1 MNGKEAVKVGS
12 ARGQRPQRARRMRSG
27 GSRAPGSALATGL
40 PEVIVG
46 TLTGFDGGAPIV
58 EYPHQDRDLVSL
70 ARTTVAL
77 ADAQVG
83 HAVVLAFEQ
92 GDAARPIVVGVLR
105 PAEAS
110 AETTPQRLVLTAG
123 REVVLRSGKASLTLT
138 RDGRVI
144 IQGEYLVSRASGV
157 NRIQGGSV
165 QIN

>member
-1 MNGKEAVKVGS
+1 VPA
-12 ARGQRPQRARRMRSG
+12 
-27 GSRAPGSALATGL
+27 SALATGL

-46 TLTGFDGGAPIV
+46 TLTGLEGGAPVV
-58 EYPHQDRDLVSL
+58 EYPHQNRDLVAL

-77 ADAQVG
+77 EGAQVG
-83 HAVVLAFEQ
+83 HSVVLVFEQ
-92 GDAARPIVVGVLR
+92 GDAARPIVVGVIR
-105 PAEAS
+105 PAETSPA
-110 AETTPQRLVLTAG
+110 TPPQQLVLTAG

>member
-1 MNGKEAVKVGS
+1 MNGKEAVKSGT
-12 ARGQRPQRARRMRSG
+12 RGQRPQRAGRLRSG
-27 GSRAPGSALATGL
+27 GSRVRSAAIASGL

-46 TLTGFDGGAPIV
+46 TLTRFDQGAPIV
-58 EYPHQDRDLVSL
+58 EYPHSGRDLVSV
-70 ARTTVAL
+70 ARTTTEL
-77 ADAQVG
+77 AADQVG
-83 HAVVLAFEQ
+83 HSVVLAFEQ
-92 GDAARPIVVGVLR
+92 GDVARPIVVGVLR

-110 AETTPQRLVLTAG
+110 PKTPPQQLVLTAG

-138 RDGRVI
+138 QDGRVI